1 MRWEKRGP
9 PRISEALFGLP
20 ASNYNRDA
28 APVRREPR
36 PQESKSQT
44 LLARGKNGK
53 ANLMVSTP
61 VLTALVSLGGL
72 AGVLAWRVR
81 EGRTAVTLKKIVM
94 PPLGMATGFCMFFYP
109 PCRVPFL
116 WGLAAFL
123 IGAIVL
129 AYPLLLTSDL
139 HWHDG
144 EIRMKRS
151 SMFFTVIIVLAL
163 IRWAA
168 RGYFDSFLSLE
179 QTGAIF
185 YLLAFGM
192 ILRWRA
198 KLLLAY
204 RALTAGPSLPVPTPE
219 QAAAD

>member
-1 MRWEKRGP
+1 
-9 PRISEALFGLP
+9 
-20 ASNYNRDA
+20 
-28 APVRREPR
+28 
-36 PQESKSQT
+36 
-44 LLARGKNGK
+44 
-53 ANLMVSTP
+53 MVSTP
-61 VLTALVSLGGL
+61 VITAVVSLVGL

-116 WGLAAFL
+116 WGLGAFL
-123 IGAIVL
+123 IGAVIF
-129 AYPLLLTSDL
+129 AWPLLLTSDL
-139 HWHDG
+139 HWHGG

-151 SMFFTVIIVLAL
+151 SAFFAVIIVLAL
-163 IRWAA
+163 VRWAA

-192 ILRWRA
+192 ILRWRL
-198 KLLLAY
+198 KLYLAY
-204 RALTAGPSLPVPTPE
+204 RALTAGPGL
-219 QAAAD
+219 AAARPAE